1 MQCLWLFS
9 AVIHLH
15 HISNSHTLDCG
26 SLLPHNSLGTAVQ
39 CCVSPHLDEP
49 HFGFLRILLDKALA
63 ILRLLSTTV
72 QTACANLGAIYR
84 SGKSQ
89 AHYSKYSRSR
99 SPCVVSDWAQIKSDC
114 APHKVDLLELKPT
127 YSRQVWASK
136 SATSCGLSGLSF
148 IKDRLKD
155 VGGF

>member
-1 MQCLWLFS
+1 M
-9 AVIHLH
+9 
-15 HISNSHTLDCG
+15 
-26 SLLPHNSLGTAVQ
+26 Q

-84 SGKSQ
+84 SAKSQ

-99 SPCVVSDWAQIKSDC
+99 SPRVVSDWAQIKSDC

-127 YSRQVWASK
+127 YGKCEHLNQRLHVVCLAYPLLKTDCRMLVAFSQWKYGTVVSIIARQLYFSEMYK
-136 SATSCGLSGLSF
+136 GFFF
-148 IKDRLKD
+148 IYT
-155 VGGF
+155 